1 MKGGNQT
8 RLESQLALALF
19 WYHFQNDT
27 NEALKVCSTA
37 ISCAQGE
44 ELTLTAQELLT
55 ELKAY
60 KELWE
65 SVEEESEEDYY
76 FEDVKKS

>member
-1 MKGGNQT
+1 
-8 RLESQLALALF
+8 
-19 WYHFQNDT
+19 
-27 NEALKVCSTA
+27 
-37 ISCAQGE
+37 
-44 ELTLTAQELLT
+44 LTAQELLT